1 MISVKSEV
9 EEGREEDR
17 AGVGGGGGGDAQSAV
32 GGEDGG
38 VPMEEGLGESPPAA
52 AAAGQASASQD
63 RLGKQCLVRPFLTL
77 SICLL
82 SFLSRIFFL
91 NSKIF

>member
-17 AGVGGGGGGDAQSAV
+17 AGVGGDGGGDAQSAV

-52 AAAGQASASQD
+52 AVAGQASASQD
-63 RLGKQCLVRPFLTL
+63 RLGKQCLVF
-77 SICLL
+77 
-82 SFLSRIFFL
+82 
-91 NSKIF
+91 